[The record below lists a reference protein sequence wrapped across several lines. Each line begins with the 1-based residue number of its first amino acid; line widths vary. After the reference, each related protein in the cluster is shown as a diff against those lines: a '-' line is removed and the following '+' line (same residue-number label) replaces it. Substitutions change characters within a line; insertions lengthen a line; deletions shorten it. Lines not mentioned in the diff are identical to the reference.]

1 MKQQRFFASDNSSP
15 VHPAVLAALQDAN
28 SGHAVS
34 YGQDAHTKAAIQ
46 AVRGVF
52 GAEADVFF
60 VYNGTGANV
69 LGIQTVT
76 RPYNAII
83 CTDVSHIDTD
93 ECGAPEAAVGAK
105 LLPVPTTNGK
115 LQPDGIEKHLSALG
129 VEHHSQP
136 SVISITQSTELGTVY
151 TVAELEDLCSCAH
164 ANGLF
169 VHMDGARFANAVAAL
184 GADPAEMARGVD
196 ILSFGATKNGIMFG
210 EAVVFLERGLSDAF
224 PYIRKQG
231 MQLASKMR
239 YISAQFTALLH
250 GDLWLKNA
258 RHANAMAARL
268 RDGVA
273 DIDGLEIVYPVEA
286 NALFVR
292 VPKDKIASLQAERFF
307 YVWDEAESI
316 ARWMTSWDTTES
328 DVDEFISLLEHTL

>member
-15 VHPAVLAALQDAN
+15 VHPAVLSALQDVNA
-28 SGHAVS
+28 GHAVS
-34 YGQDAHTKAAIQ
+34 YGQDEHTEAAIE
-46 AVRGVF
+46 AVRAVF
-52 GAEADVFF
+52 GGEADVFF

-76 RPYNAII
+76 RAYNAVI

-93 ECGAPEAAVGAK
+93 ECGAPEASVGAK
-105 LLPVPTTNGK
+105 LLPVPTTDGK
-115 LQPDGIEKHLSALG
+115 LRPDGIESHLSALG

-136 SVISITQSTELGTVY
+136 SIVSITQSTELGTVY
-151 TVAELEDLCSCAH
+151 TLAEIEEICSCAH

-169 VHMDGARFANAVAAL
+169 VHMDGARFANAVVAL
-184 GADPAEMARGVD
+184 DADPAVMARGVD

-210 EAVVFLERGLSDAF
+210 EAVVFLQRGLSDAF

-239 YISAQFTALLH
+239 YISAQFSALLA
-250 GDLWLKNA
+250 GDLWLENA

-268 RDGVA
+268 RDGAVS
-273 DIDGLEIVYPVEA
+273 IDALEIVYPVEA

-292 VPKDKIASLQAERFF
+292 VPKESIPTLQSERFF
-307 YVWDEAESI
+307 YVWDAEESI
-316 ARWMTSWDTTES
+316 VRWMTSWDTTES
-328 DVDEFISLLEHTL
+328 DVDDFIALLKRTL